1 MLAGGESRTVFEMGV
16 VDSRSQESVDA
27 TREQL
32 EPIAQSLSEDLGGT
46 FVQVTGS
53 AFVREA
59 SLDATNRALQIS
71 LPVALLLCLLVG
83 SLFLRSIRYGLAAI
97 VPILM
102 VVAWL
107 YAVMYAAGFA
117 INLVTATIAAVSIGI
132 GIDFA
137 IHFISRYRDELA
149 AHGVRQTAVRIAG
162 EGTGL
167 ALVASAISSAVG
179 FGILAFAPM
188 PLFAAYGLLT
198 ALMIVMALVATLAVL
213 PSILVAITCD
223 APTGD
228 EPADRRNDPGEPL
241 DLSRGPRPLPE
252 PAPGDRSSTPQLA
265 SSRE

>member
-1 MLAGGESRTVFEMGV
+1 M
-16 VDSRSQESVDA
+16 
-27 TREQL
+27 
-32 EPIAQSLSEDLGGT
+32 
-46 FVQVTGS
+46 QVTGS

-71 LPVALLLCLLVG
+71 LPIALLLCLLVG
-83 SLFLRSIRYGLAAI
+83 STFLRSIRYGLASI

-107 YAVMYAAGFA
+107 YAFMYAAGFA

-137 IHFISRYRDELA
+137 IHFIARYRDELDRPRDPRRPPFVSPGRGPA
-149 AHGVRQTAVRIAG
+149 WRS
-162 EGTGL
+162 
-167 ALVASAISSAVG
+167 VASAISSAVG

-223 APTGD
+223 APGRQAGGD
-228 EPADRRNDPGEPL
+228 DAGRQSAAAPIDVTPAPQPPQAGATSDDRRRASQ
-241 DLSRGPRPLPE
+241 LSG
-252 PAPGDRSSTPQLA
+252 
-265 SSRE
+265 SRE